1 MKFKLIPI
9 ITIKKFKYTGTIHD
23 LTVDTDHSYNIKK
36 MIVHNS
42 ICSTRMNCGFGVP
55 QFTSVQD
62 CAKVKLPHVIL
73 ISDGGIKHP
82 GDISKA
88 IAAGADFCM
97 LGKMLASTDLAAGQ
111 CYDKDK
117 HIVSP
122 YIDKVGVNTTIN
134 VHKWIAGC
142 KINPEVR
149 YKEYHGMASRDARKG
164 VLQYASVEGVSGLT
178 PFTGSTVQLLTDL
191 KLNLEASLSYAGSR
205 NWIDFKRHVK
215 IIKISNS
222 AILES
227 STHVEGF

>member
-9 ITIKKFKYTGTIHD
+9 TSVKQFKYTGTIHD

-178 PFTGSTVQLLTDL
+178 PFTGSTSQLLIDL

-205 NWIDFKRHVK
+205 NWTDFKRHVK

>member
-9 ITIKKFKYTGTIHD
+9 TSVKQFKYTGTIHD
-23 LTVDTDHSYNIKK
+23 LTVDADHSYNIKK

-62 CAKVKLPHVIL
+62 CAKVKLPNVIL

-205 NWIDFKRHVK
+205 NWTDFKRHVK